1 MRKHST
7 YSGVV
12 HRWMCD
18 HYGHMNVRWYAH
30 VFDDAGFV
38 LWPSIGI
45 TTQDFVAAKT
55 HTVVAKTETD
65 FRAELLA
72 GQIIAVRSHFVRVGN
87 KSVEYQ
93 QQLVDLETDEEHATQ
108 RVVEVFFD
116 PDTRTS
122 VAIPPTIRARLEA
135 SLRG

>member
-1 MRKHST
+1 MNRYST
-7 YSGVV
+7 YTGVV
-12 HRWMCD
+12 HSWMCD
-18 HYGHMNVRWYAH
+18 HFGHMNVRWYAH

-38 LWPSIGI
+38 LWPSVGV
-45 TTQDFVAAKT
+45 TREHFVDA

-72 GQIIAVRSHFVRVGN
+72 GQIIGVLSQFTRVGN

-93 QQLVDLETDEEHATQ
+93 QQLIDLETKKEHATQ

-116 PDTRTS
+116 RETRAS
-122 VAIPPTIRARLEA
+122 VPIPTNVRALLER
-135 SLRG
+135 SVGSR